1 MNNNSNYS
9 FQIILAR
16 IAAIREEH
24 DINERIRMLH
34 ELNNMLPAG
43 KRIELPSLIT
53 NAYIRRA
60 LDVILEKAVTPA
72 VSA

>member
-1 MNNNSNYS
+1 MNNNSSY
-9 FQIILAR
+9 ILAR
-16 IAAIREEH
+16 ITAIREEH
-24 DINERIRMLH
+24 DINERIKMLH
-34 ELNNMLPAG
+34 ELNNMLPTG

-60 LDVILEKAVTPA
+60 LDVILEKAGTPA

>member
-1 MNNNSNYS
+1 MNNNSSY
-9 FQIILAR
+9 ILAR